1 MPIAFAA
8 SSSPLSAMHC
18 RPYLLDLKKATSAI
32 AKTADTAAM
41 VSVVLR
47 GLQNYRYVIYA
58 VLVLLIINFKP
69 SGLLGEWEFTPRDIA
84 RSARKLKRKLGLKKE
99 EN

>member
-1 MPIAFAA
+1 MPADRVFRIGLDGTG
-8 SSSPLSAMHC
+8 PHC
-18 RPYLLDLKKATSAI
+18 GIPCDGARSMFLGEA
-32 AKTADTAAM
+32 
-41 VSVVLR
+41 
-47 GLQNYRYVIYA
+47 
-58 VLVLLIINFKP
+58 IINFKP

>member
-1 MPIAFAA
+1 MRMTLMPIAFAA

-47 GLQNYRYVIYA
+47 GIPVKPEAPPVRLVIRLSSA
-58 VLVLLIINFKP
+58 AMASPNP
-69 SGLLGEWEFTPRDIA
+69 SVTSEI
-84 RSARKLKRKLGLKKE
+84 
-99 EN
+99 